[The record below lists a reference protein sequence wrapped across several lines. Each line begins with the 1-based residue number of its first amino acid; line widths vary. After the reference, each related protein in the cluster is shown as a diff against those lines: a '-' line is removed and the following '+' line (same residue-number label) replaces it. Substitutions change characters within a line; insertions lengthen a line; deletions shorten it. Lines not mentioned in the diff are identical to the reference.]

1 MNDAAKEINNVE
13 RITVVSHLDA
23 DGISAAAVVLS
34 SLTRLG
40 KKIHISIARQ
50 VKPEIIEA
58 LKKEDTDLFLFTDLG
73 AGYLDMLDDLNKST
87 GKKIIV
93 ADHHLPSPPGEY
105 PNIIHINPHLIGKEE
120 NEISGAGVAYLL
132 AKKLDPRNIDL
143 SYLAIVG
150 AIGDMQDEGW
160 KMKGLNTEIANEAIE
175 FGVLKKENG
184 IRLFGRMNRPVH
196 KALEYS
202 TDPYIPGITGNESA
216 AIQFLS
222 TIGIELKRDGKWKT
236 LNDLSED
243 EMKKLASAIICER
256 IREKES
262 DPEEIFGE
270 NYTIRFNG
278 SDFDAREMAT
288 SLNACG
294 RMSQHSLGILS
305 ALGIKSALERL
316 DGVLSG
322 YRKIITK
329 YIKWVK
335 ENEEKIRKTKNAYYV
350 IAGDQI
356 HENFIGTIMSI
367 CEKSSILNDG
377 RVVFG
382 FANTE
387 SGEVKISARAPKE
400 LVDRG
405 LSLKDLFEEIT
416 KKYGSYGG
424 GHHAAAGAFIPMGK
438 EKEFIDTCENYLED
452 KLK

>member
-1 MNDAAKEINNVE
+1 MNDAAKEINSVE

-367 CEKSSILNDG
+367 CEKSSILNNG

>member
-1 MNDAAKEINNVE
+1 LNDAAKEINSVE

-367 CEKSSILNDG
+367 CEKSSILNNG